1 MISAATGASTLP
13 RDLIQW
19 LDKLDLSYSVR
30 NPKMD
35 LSNGFIVAEILTRAF
50 PDDREKMN
58 ILTYYNCQA
67 KDKKINNWE
76 QLTKC
81 RSLAM

>member
-13 RDLIQW
+13 RDVIQW

-35 LSNGFIVAEILTRAF
+35 LSNGFIIAEILTRCF
-50 PDDREKMN
+50 P
-58 ILTYYNCQA
+58 
-67 KDKKINNWE
+67 
-76 QLTKC
+76 
-81 RSLAM
+81 

>member
-19 LDKLDLSYSVR
+19 LDRLDLSYSIR

-35 LSNGFIVAEILTRAF
+35 LSNGFIIAEIITRCF
-50 PDDREKMN
+50 PEDR
-58 ILTYYNCQA
+58 
-67 KDKKINNWE
+67 
-76 QLTKC
+76 
-81 RSLAM
+81 